1 MTLIQ
6 SIILGIIQGITEFL
20 PISSSA
26 HLVLVPYFLNWDI
39 PVEQVFPF
47 DVLVQ
52 LGTLLAVI
60 VYFFKDLIHIIKAFL
75 AGLQDQKV
83 RTTLDFR
90 LGLYIIIGTLPA
102 GVIGFLLDDLV
113 EAAFNSPPLTGI
125 FLLVT
130 AGILFIAELLGKRN
144 RSISHMRWQDAL
156 IIGFGQALA
165 IFPGISRSG
174 ATISTGL
181 LRNLDRKTAASFSFL
196 LSIPIFIAAGL
207 LSALDLFE
215 MSNLSEFLPILLVG
229 FITAAI
235 FGYLSIHWLL
245 KFLAK
250 RSLKP
255 FAIYCLILGIFTLLF
270 AYVF

>member
-1 MTLIQ
+1 MTVIQ

-26 HLVLVPYFLNWDI
+26 HLVLVPYFLKWNI

-60 VYFFKDLIHIIKAFL
+60 VYFFKDLLQIIKAFI
-75 AGLQDQKV
+75 AGLKDKSARNSV
-83 RTTLDFR
+83 NFR
-90 LGLYIIIGTLPA
+90 LGMFIILGTIPA
-102 GVIGFLLDDLV
+102 GIIGFLLDDLV
-113 EAAFNSPPLTGI
+113 EAAFNSPQITAI

-130 AGILFIAELLGKRN
+130 AAFLFIAELLGKRN
-144 RSISHMRWQDAL
+144 RSLSHMRWQDAL

-181 LRNLDRKTAASFSFL
+181 LRNLDRKTAARFSFL

-207 LSALDLFE
+207 LSILDLFDME
-215 MSNLSEFLPILLVG
+215 NLSEFLPVLLVG

-245 KFLAK
+245 KFLAR

-255 FAIYCLILGIFTLLF
+255 FSLYCLILGIFTLLYS
-270 AYVF
+270 YVF